1 MYIRVTAKC
10 KFLTLVLN
18 KNFQVKYFETWIN
31 QSFRTQ
37 VSINFN
43 VSQYFALTQTQSGL
57 THIWPMFSFY
67 TPMKARQKLRFS
79 GVFRLLKVG
88 TLARN
93 KLIKSEIFENWKIFN
108 KLLRLKKAAP
118 MLNHDSH
125 KHLRWNTLQQ

>member
-43 VSQYFALTQTQSGL
+43 VFQYFALT
-57 THIWPMFSFY
+57 W
-67 TPMKARQKLRFS
+67 R
-79 GVFRLLKVG
+79 KVG
-88 TLARN
+88 
-93 KLIKSEIFENWKIFN
+93 
-108 KLLRLKKAAP
+108 
-118 MLNHDSH
+118 
-125 KHLRWNTLQQ
+125 